1 MSNELVKKEP
11 RELATITSNELL
23 TTYAPNHIKRELRR
37 CTTVAKA
44 MSAPMPKLRDL
55 VSTIG
60 ERAVEAYLKLW
71 LIDLNNILDLKKPL
85 SEAQIDDLAFRICDK
100 YRTLNIAEI
109 NLVFNRAKNG
119 ECGGILDRVH
129 VPTVMSWFNDFFNE
143 RCNVAAEQSY
153 QNHVQAKSA
162 FSHLDRTIDRRVA
175 FLETAKTKHDKET
188 TRAETKKRV
197 ANAQKQIKQDT
208 KTQGQ

>member
-1 MSNELVKKEP
+1 MN
-11 RELATITSNELL
+11 
-23 TTYAPNHIKRELRR
+23 
-37 CTTVAKA
+37 
-44 MSAPMPKLRDL
+44 APMPKLRDL
-55 VSTIG
+55 IRTVG
-60 ERAVEAYLKLW
+60 DRAVEAYLKLW

-129 VPTVMSWFNDFFNE
+129 VPTVMSWFKDFFDE

-162 FSHLDRTIDRRVA
+162 FSHLDRTVDRRVA
-175 FLETAKTKHDKET
+175 FLESVQAKHDKET
-188 TRAETKKRV
+188 ARAETKKRV
-197 ANAQKQIKQDT
+197 AKAQKQVNKDT
-208 KTQGQ
+208 KKQ

>member
-1 MSNELVKKEP
+1 M
-11 RELATITSNELL
+11 
-23 TTYAPNHIKRELRR
+23 TTYAPKHVIRELRR
-37 CTTVAKA
+37 CNTVAKA

-55 VSTIG
+55 VSKIG

-129 VPTVMSWFNDFFNE
+129 VPTVMKWFNDFFDE
-143 RCNVAAEQSY
+143 RCNVAADQSY
-153 QNHVQAKSA
+153 QNHVQSKSA
-162 FSHLDRTIDRRVA
+162 FSHLDRTVDRRVA
-175 FLETAKTKHDKET
+175 FLESAKAKYDKET

-197 ANAQKQIKQDT
+197 AKAQKQVNKDT
-208 KTQGQ
+208 KKQ